1 MAANPKEVA
10 RNLFYFA
17 QGNPQRIASIRS
29 AFDASV
35 AGALTKGGMDSITSA
50 TKNSV
55 TMQKMIGLNESDRQN
70 ALRWALDYLQYG
82 FVPAQS
88 RSIGRF

>member
-10 RNLFYFA
+10 RNLFYYA
-17 QGNPQRIASIRS
+17 QGNPQRVASIRS

-35 AGALTKGGMDSITSA
+35 SGALTKGGMDSITSA

>member
-10 RNLFYFA
+10 RNLFYYA

-29 AFDASV
+29 AFDSSV
-35 AGALTKGGMDSITSA
+35 AGALTKGGLDSITSA

-70 ALRWALDYLQYG
+70 ALRWALDYLQNG
-82 FVPAQS
+82 FIPAQS
-88 RSIGRF
+88 RSLGRF

>member
-1 MAANPKEVA
+1 
-10 RNLFYFA
+10 
-17 QGNPQRIASIRS
+17 
-29 AFDASV
+29 
-35 AGALTKGGMDSITSA
+35 LTKGGLDSITSA

-70 ALRWALDYLQYG
+70 ALRWALDYLQNG

-88 RSIGRF
+88 RSLGRF

>member
-10 RNLFYFA
+10 RNLFYYA